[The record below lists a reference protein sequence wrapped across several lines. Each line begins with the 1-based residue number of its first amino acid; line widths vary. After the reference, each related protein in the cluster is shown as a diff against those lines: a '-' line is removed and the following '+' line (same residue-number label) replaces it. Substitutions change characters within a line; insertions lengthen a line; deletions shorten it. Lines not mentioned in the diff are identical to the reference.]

1 MLQRMVLRKLGL
13 GKKVSVALTTVPHGK
28 FPKCT
33 CNTFLIGVERGSGK
47 GQDCEWL
54 PSSKFI
60 TKLV

>member
-47 GQDCEWL
+47 GQDCE
-54 PSSKFI
+54 
-60 TKLV
+60 